1 MQTRHKIVSLST
13 STPTALT
20 YEDNVQSSYTLV
32 VQNNN
37 TSGYLYLG
45 ADSVSSSSY
54 GYRLFPGQGLTIEMS
69 AFNRLYAVCSA
80 NTMTAAI
87 LVIERAI

>member
-1 MQTRHKIVSLST
+1 MQTRHKILVLST
-13 STPTALT
+13 TTPTALT

-37 TSGYLYLG
+37 DSGYIYIG
-45 ADSVSSSSY
+45 ASNVSTSSY
-54 GYRLFPGQGLTIEMS
+54 GYKLFPGQAFTVELS
-69 AFNRLYAVCSA
+69 AFNRIYAVCSA
-80 NTMTAAI
+80 NTMTAAL

>member
-1 MQTRHKIVSLST
+1 MQIRHKIVTLST
-13 STPTALT
+13 SSATALT

-37 TSGYLYLG
+37 DSGYLYLG
-45 ADSVSSSSY
+45 NSGVSSSSY
-54 GYRLFPGQGLTIEMS
+54 GYKLYPGQGITIELP

-80 NTMTAAI
+80 NTMTAAL